1 MPDRKREMLGTD
13 SYTPLSSAL
22 WDYGHEVSFDSPEL
36 EEAHDELMS
45 RIVDV
50 FEGLEKGII
59 E

>member
-1 MPDRKREMLGTD
+1 MGTD

-22 WDYGHEVSFDSPEL
+22 WDYGHQVSFDSPEL

-45 RIVDV
+45 RIVDT